1 MHSLRSLTLTRTR
14 SGGAS
19 EEHAAAG
26 VKSETRARSSTR
38 CASRVSVREMRNGGE
53 SATALRQSCN
63 VFAKVLVPPRLRAHL
78 PLPSAL
84 CVQTPKAPFA
94 ALPSSCNR
102 PAAAVGGLASSL
114 CPARVA
120 PHPLT
125 SPTRS
130 PPHQRVPRTAAAGRR
145 RGGGQRDAGDNW
157 CAERQDGPDARDATI
172 TRSRVQRPHQSPTV
186 RHLRLARPASPAP
199 QKKKVR
205 LRAGVEP
212 ACATSALS
220 LRHSKWPGS
229 RYMYIWTDAGESGL
243 RARGC
248 ARHAAATAA
257 TADLF
262 REVCSASS
270 SLPEALELL
279 QANARAARAMGR
291 QWPLWRRTHPE
302 RRAIRP
308 RTMVTP
314 HPWMTQVS
322 HRPIPLCREHMRVH

>member
-26 VKSETRARSSTR
+26 VKSEARARSSTR
-38 CASRVSVREMRNGGE
+38 CASRVSVREMPNGGE

-186 RHLRLARPASPAP
+186 RHLRLAPRFPSSPKEEGTSQSRRRACLRDFRSLTP
-199 QKKKVR
+199 TFEMARLKVHVHLDR
-205 LRAGVEP
+205 RRRVRA
-212 ACATSALS
+212 ACARVCASCSCHSSDCGPFPRS
-220 LRHSKWPGS
+220 LLGVK
-229 RYMYIWTDAGESGL
+229 
-243 RARGC
+243 
-248 ARHAAATAA
+248 
-257 TADLF
+257 
-262 REVCSASS
+262 
-270 SLPEALELL
+270 
-279 QANARAARAMGR
+279 
-291 QWPLWRRTHPE
+291 
-302 RRAIRP
+302 
-308 RTMVTP
+308 
-314 HPWMTQVS
+314 
-322 HRPIPLCREHMRVH
+322 